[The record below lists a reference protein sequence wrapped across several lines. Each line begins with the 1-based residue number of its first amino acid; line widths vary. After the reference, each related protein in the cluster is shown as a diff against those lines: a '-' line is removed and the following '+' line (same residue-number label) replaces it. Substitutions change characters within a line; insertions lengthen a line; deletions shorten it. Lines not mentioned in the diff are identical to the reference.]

1 MVKKKARIATAA
13 KKAGPILNKPT
24 TVPTPSLPKTKEE
37 EALTEVYPDNE
48 QGILPEE
55 TSEEIEQDMKTGK
68 KNEDIYEKEGR
79 ELLEEDDEIDTWEE
93 GFMEGAHDGGQLG
106 KDALTG
112 EPLLNVEDV
121 VELEYKGEI
130 YRFVNDEN
138 AGKWLEM
145 AKKGKKKK
153 GKD

>member
-1 MVKKKARIATAA
+1 MVKKEA
-13 KKAGPILNKPT
+13 KKAAVRKALPVSKKPTPVPKPPIL
-24 TVPTPSLPKTKEE
+24 KTKEE
-37 EALTEVYPDNE
+37 EALPEVYADDE

-55 TSEEIEQDMKTGK
+55 TSEEIEEKMKTGK
-68 KNEDIYEKEGR
+68 KNEDVYEKEGR
-79 ELLEEDDEIDTWEE
+79 ELLEEDDEIDLWEE

-112 EPLLNVEDV
+112 EPLMDIEDV
-121 VELEYKGEI
+121 VEVEYKGEK

-145 AKKGKKKK
+145 MKKGKKKK
-153 GKD
+153 SED